1 MVNSR
6 RVVIAV
12 WVVALFWTVAVPGL
26 MLTASALFTAATG
39 ANPQQFSGVTF
50 IPSVAPVPVTQLVD
64 SGVHIEWAGVN
75 LSNGSPAQYEVVRTG
90 SDSSVHTVCT
100 GASAPV
106 RQIVTDSCIDT
117 GVQADVTYTYSEKP
131 LVQQNGLV
139 TWSRPASNSSVPL
152 LAPKLRF
159 GGLGVVTTS
168 TAPGVVAVKYPL
180 TATTGDVAILIVRHS
195 RKSPLTAPSGWTPL
209 VELASNGPQSF
220 LLIAW
225 KVIATETSVNVD
237 LQGTPQ
243 GSAAWIASYKRTAGN
258 TSTPIT
264 ATATVRAENAPA
276 SSTFTQTAAI
286 TTNTN
291 NAAVISIA
299 SVLATNSLSLQT
311 PNNYSLRSS
320 TTATSGGN
328 GFAIGIADQIAVKN
342 AVTVQPATWSQSG
355 IPALWQVATIAF
367 S

>member
-1 MVNSR
+1 MNSR

-26 MLTASALFTAATG
+26 MLTATALFSATTG

-50 IPSVAPVPVTQLVD
+50 IPNVAPVPVTRLVD
-64 SGVHIEWAGVN
+64 SGVHLEWAGVN
-75 LSNGSPAQYEVVRTG
+75 LSNGSSAQYEVVRTG
-90 SDSSVHTVCT
+90 SDDSVHTVCT
-100 GASAPV
+100 GVSAPV
-106 RQIVTDSCIDT
+106 RQLVTDSCIDT
-117 GVQADVTYTYSEKP
+117 GIQADVTYTYSEKP
-131 LVQQNGLV
+131 IVQQNGLV
-139 TWSRPASNSSVPL
+139 TWSRPASNPSLPI

-159 GGLGVVTTS
+159 GGLGAVSTS
-168 TAPGVVAVKYPL
+168 TSPGVVAVQYPL
-180 TATTGDVAILIVRHS
+180 SATTNDVAILVVRHS
-195 RKSPLTAPSGWTPL
+195 RKTAIAAPSGWTPL

-225 KVIATETSVNVD
+225 RVVGTETSVNVD

-243 GSAAWIASYKRTAGN
+243 GSAAWVATYKRTAGN
-258 TSTPIT
+258 SSTPVL

-276 SSTFTQTAAI
+276 SSTFTQTSTM
-286 TTNTN
+286 TTSVN

-299 SVLATNSLSLQT
+299 SVLATNSLTLQN
-311 PNNYSLRSS
+311 PNGYSLKTS

-328 GFAIGIADQIAVKN
+328 GFAMGIADQIAVKN
-342 AVTVQPATWSQSG
+342 AVSVQPPTWSQSG
-355 IPALWQVATIAF
+355 IAALWQVATIAF